1 MFMKEMT
8 LSIKVINTHFL
19 LLFFA
24 LTTGCFSHS
33 PKDRFLD
40 YQQRIANVQQSEL
53 LPSPSISLVELPA
66 KRELTKE
73 IPRTTLGLV
82 DSYQLRKCNLFG
94 LIAERNSVLGKVQDQ
109 FRNFDYQL
117 QLIDGLE
124 RCLTSNQIEPE
135 LKESLEQILDIKY
148 QYLPDYF
155 FNLVY
160 TSDAMRMQLSGA
172 DWIIMRD
179 ASLALQIKEPLKA
192 FNDVAKFIASRERA
206 TLERPPLLTGYQE
219 ILEKQNV
226 IGRLAFSLEA
236 SQLWLQTITTQLNQ
250 YDDNIPCGKNRNMER
265 FNYLVNVFNNVF
277 VKEVQP
283 YLSYL
288 DSEYQ
293 ALSAQTHFVS
303 DLLTTY
309 KENSDSLERRHLA
322 FKQANRA
329 HVTIGS
335 VFLNVVVAAFLR
347 WLCNSDHLSHSFS
360 RIR

>member
-1 MFMKEMT
+1 MRTGETTRSF
-8 LSIKVINTHFL
+8 KVVAKRSL
-19 LLFFA
+19 LLSVVIM
-24 LTTGCFSHS
+24 TGCFSDTPS
-33 PKDRFLD
+33 DRFLD
-40 YQQRIANVQQSEL
+40 YQERIASIQQTAL
-53 LPSPSISLVELPA
+53 IPAPTVKLVELPA

-117 QLIDGLE
+117 KLIDGLE

-135 LKESLEQILDIKY
+135 LKQNLEQILDTKY

-160 TSDAMRMQLSGA
+160 TSEAMRTQLTGT
-172 DWIIMRD
+172 DWVVMKE
-179 ASLALQIKEPLKA
+179 ASSALQLRESLEA
-192 FNDVAKFIASRERA
+192 FNNVAKFISTRDRASI
-206 TLERPPLLTGYQE
+206 ERPPLLTNYQE
-219 ILEKQNV
+219 TLEKQNV

-236 SQLWLQTITTQLNQ
+236 SQLWLQTVTDQLVQ
-250 YDDNIPCGKNRNMER
+250 HDESIACGKNRDMTR

-293 ALSAQTHFVS
+293 SLSTQTQFVS
-303 DLLTTY
+303 KLLAADDHSNY
-309 KENSDSLERRHLA
+309 SLEARHKA

-329 HVTIGS
+329 HVDYWKHLFKRCGRSLSS
-335 VFLNVVVAAFLR
+335 V
-347 WLCNSDHLSHSFS
+347 
-360 RIR
+360 IKQ

>member
-1 MFMKEMT
+1 VRTKKISHLNKLFAK
-8 LSIKVINTHFL
+8 SPL
-19 LLFFA
+19 LLFIA
-24 LTTGCFSHS
+24 MMTGCFGDT
-33 PKDRFLD
+33 PNARFLD
-40 YQQRIANVQQSEL
+40 YQKRIANIQQSEL
-53 LPSPSISLVELPA
+53 IPAPVLELVELPA
-66 KRELTKE
+66 KRQLTKE

-135 LKESLEQILDIKY
+135 LKESLQKILDVKY

-160 TSDAMRMQLSGA
+160 TSDAMRLQLSGS
-172 DWIIMRD
+172 DWIVKRD
-179 ASLALQIKEPLKA
+179 ASHALQIREPLEA
-192 FNDVAKFIASRERA
+192 FNTVAKFIATSERG
-206 TLERPPLLTGYQE
+206 TLERPPLLTDYQE
-219 ILEKQNV
+219 TLEKQNV

-236 SQLWLQTITTQLNQ
+236 SERWLKTVTAQLHQ
-250 YDDNIPCGKNRNMER
+250 YDDSISCGKNRDMSR

-277 VKEVQP
+277 VKELQP

-293 ALSAQTHFVS
+293 ALSAQTLFVS
-303 DLLTTY
+303 ALLHSKDDSGY
-309 KENSDSLERRHLA
+309 SLEAKHLA

-329 HVTIGS
+329 HVEYWKRLFKRCGRDLSS
-335 VFLNVVVAAFLR
+335 VVNR
-347 WLCNSDHLSHSFS
+347 
-360 RIR
+360 